1 MGPLQNLADVKS
13 WLRRR
18 FGLIALLVLLGA
30 VAGVLA
36 AARTERV
43 YSATAVLQVVNPVI
57 AEGDGRIAAASALR
71 RVQIV
76 EQRLMS
82 RRNILELIERY
93 DLLTDEPLTETERV
107 VAVRSGI
114 RFESVSAAQGGS
126 PGGRDGSLSA
136 VIITTRFGDPDVAAA
151 IANDLANAMVDES
164 AAAVGSRIEGALRF
178 FRQEEER
185 IQQEIAELGAT
196 IVDFQAENETLLP
209 AAMTV
214 RREEL
219 ARLESNLLDLGRELS
234 QLRAERELLQADA
247 GRAVSRR
254 RITELDEQIAQRAAE
269 EVLIAQRVIQ
279 LEALIQQ
286 GPAIERRMDA
296 LQRQMDQLQTQL
308 GTAAAQRREAE
319 VGQRLETD
327 QQSEQFM
334 LLEPAAPADYPVS
347 RSRRAVAMMGLIA
360 GLVGGVGLAFVM
372 EMLQPVLRTARQM
385 ERELQLR
392 PAISIPLAASPQE
405 RQRRQMIWG
414 LGLAVMAGA
423 ALMLGGL
430 LLRG

>member
-114 RFESVSAAQGGS
+114 EFESVSAAQGGS

-164 AAAVGSRIEGALRF
+164 AAAVGSRIEGARRF
-178 FRQEEER
+178 FQQEEER

-319 VGQRLETD
+319 VGQRIETD